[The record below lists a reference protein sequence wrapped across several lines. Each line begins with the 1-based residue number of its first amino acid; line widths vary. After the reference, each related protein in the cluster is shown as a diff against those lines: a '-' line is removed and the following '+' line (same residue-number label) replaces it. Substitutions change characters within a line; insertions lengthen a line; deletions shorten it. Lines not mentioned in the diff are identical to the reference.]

1 MKRIANR
8 RGHEGTQ
15 SLRTKQLGKNFA
27 VFIVGA
33 DLRVGPRCHVVHRGR
48 GPTRRS
54 APTMDNAG
62 LFLRECLTASSSVR
76 DGIFGRDRFYQLFFY
91 LKPALTVCEL
101 KGLALQ
107 LTYGLDFLSIQAYR
121 LWMEHPSRGKVKA
134 KCRERRVN
142 RYFLTSV
149 NGSGFVS
156 ALS

>member
-1 MKRIANR
+1 MKRMANR

-62 LFLRECLTASSSVR
+62 LFLRERL
-76 DGIFGRDRFYQLFFY
+76 
-91 LKPALTVCEL
+91 
-101 KGLALQ
+101 LADICAPL
-107 LTYGLDFLSIQAYR
+107 R
-121 LWMEHPSRGKVKA
+121 PSRSEYARSTENCCKRGASLKDKNESEL
-134 KCRERRVN
+134 R
-142 RYFLTSV
+142 S
-149 NGSGFVS
+149 
-156 ALS
+156 